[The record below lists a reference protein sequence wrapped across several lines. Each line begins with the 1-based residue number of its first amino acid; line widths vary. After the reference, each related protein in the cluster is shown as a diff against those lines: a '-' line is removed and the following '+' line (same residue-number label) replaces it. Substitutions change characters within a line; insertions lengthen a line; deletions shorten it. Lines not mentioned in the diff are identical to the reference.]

1 MLVARAA
8 PDGNTLLINAN
19 PFVSNPHLG
28 KPNYDPLTSFEP
40 ICHLAS
46 SPIVIVVNN
55 TSPYRTF
62 ADLLAAARN
71 KPGNLTLAS
80 IPISRIAFEMLKR
93 AAGVDM
99 TFVPYSGSAPA
110 VNALLGDHITSVLAV
125 YPTVAE
131 QVKSGKLR
139 AIVTTSGS
147 RIEPLPDL
155 STVVESGYKNYS
167 EEAWFGLVAPA
178 KTSKEVIKMMPTIGL
193 FAKPTSKR
201 SNPAKPAEH
210 R

>member
-1 MLVARAA
+1 
-8 PDGNTLLINAN
+8 
-19 PFVSNPHLG
+19 
-28 KPNYDPLTSFEP
+28 
-40 ICHLAS
+40 
-46 SPIVIVVNN
+46 
-55 TSPYRTF
+55 
-62 ADLLAAARN
+62 LAAARN
-71 KPGNLTLAS
+71 KSGNLTLAS
-80 IPISRIAFEMLKR
+80 LPISRIAFEMLKR

-155 STVVESGYKNYS
+155 PTVVESGYKNYS

-178 KTSKEVIKMMPTIGL
+178 KTSKETI
-193 FAKPTSKR
+193 SQM
-201 SNPAKPAEH
+201 SNCSL
-210 R
+210 RQ